1 MSLTVEPSVSDKR
14 HDWEPTGRSP
24 AEDIWDPTEPEIER
38 AIQLL
43 SDRFGPELAATIV
56 RAQVGR
62 PRLSDEALSRESM
75 YE

>member
-1 MSLTVEPSVSDKR
+1 MSLTVEPSVSGEREDCQ
-14 HDWEPTGRSP
+14 PAGRSP
-24 AEDIWDPTEPEIER
+24 AEDLWDPTELEIEQ